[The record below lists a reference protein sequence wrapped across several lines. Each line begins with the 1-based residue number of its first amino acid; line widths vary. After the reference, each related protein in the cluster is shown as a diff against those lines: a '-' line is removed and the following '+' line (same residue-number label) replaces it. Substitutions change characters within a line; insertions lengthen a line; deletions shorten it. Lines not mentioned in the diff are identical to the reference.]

1 MGYTGSTMASTTGVT
16 IEITRSPGVAWRKSA
31 SYDDRLT
38 DVDGP
43 STMSKVRGNIVQ
55 GDVQYLQVTMPA
67 GTAQQYRFV
76 PLKAPNGQELA
87 KIMPQ
92 AAPPMQQPP
101 MQQPQQTYQQQPM
114 QQPMQT
120 MQQPVQPPVTYVQ
133 QPQQTYMQQP
143 PPVTYVQQPQVQQV
157 TYVQPQQ
164 QQYQQVMYNDINRV
178 QQGYGQQAGY
188 PPQGGYN
195 QYGGGGMMN
204 GGGKMKKMKKK
215 GCHGGGGYG
224 GGYGGGCH
232 C

>member
-1 MGYTGSTMASTTGVT
+1 MGVLRSTMAGMGVT
-16 IEITRSPGVAWRKSA
+16 VQITYPSGVAWRKSA
-31 SYDDRLT
+31 SYNDRVT
-38 DVDGP
+38 DVAGP
-43 STMSKVRGNIVQ
+43 SQMSQIKGNIVQ

-76 PLKAPNGQELA
+76 PLKAPNGQKLA

-133 QPQQTYMQQP
+133 QPQ
-143 PPVTYVQQPQVQQV
+143 VQQV

-164 QQYQQVMYNDINRV
+164 QQYQQVMYNDI
-178 QQGYGQQAGY
+178 
-188 PPQGGYN
+188 
-195 QYGGGGMMN
+195 
-204 GGGKMKKMKKK
+204 
-215 GCHGGGGYG
+215 
-224 GGYGGGCH
+224 
-232 C
+232 